1 MDEKN
6 KLDFSSEEFN
16 ALEALL
22 NPDVT
27 VPVPEAPMYDNL
39 GQYVSIL
46 NRAKQAKQAKGDGS
60 GPSTRDSNQSIINTL
75 NSLNPLKR
83 KFLPH
88 QEPVMGRGRSRPQR
102 NLLTRMDEVTRGPMS
117 VLRNC
122 MINKTRVKVFIRG
135 ATWIRGFCIGYI
147 AAFDKQWNL
156 AMTDVDETFTRRR
169 HRKTPILG
177 PVDHITDVLNSLTT
191 SSDESHQV
199 KAKNESSTVASAAN
213 SNQRKPDPLTGLAVQ
228 RQPIDR
234 KQELCQRHVQ
244 QLFIRGEQVA
254 LVAVLPL

>member
-1 MDEKN
+1 MDKPNE
-6 KLDFSSEEFN
+6 LDFSSSEFN

-22 NPDVT
+22 SPDVT

-39 GQYVSIL
+39 GQFVSTL
-46 NRAKQAKQAKGDGS
+46 NRARAKQAQGDGA
-60 GPSTRDSNQSIINTL
+60 GPSTRESNQATINTL

-122 MINKTRVKVFIRG
+122 MINKTRVKVWIRG

-177 PVDHITDVLNSLTT
+177 PVDHITEALGSLTT
-191 SSDESHQV
+191 SSDDS
-199 KAKNESSTVASAAN
+199 KDKIPSAPGP
-213 SNQRKPDPLTGLAVQ
+213 SNQRKSDPLTGLAVQ

-234 KQELCQRHVQ
+234 REELCQRHVQ
-244 QLFIRGEQVA
+244 QLFIRGEQVF
-254 LVAVLPL
+254 LILSVELS